1 MATIKHEVELMKLN
15 YNEVIGI
22 LSGEEILKLDWMLE
36 DEEG

>member
-1 MATIKHEVELMKLN
+1 MKLN